1 MRQAEEAEQQA
12 AREAAAQAEE
22 DAAGGEGG
30 EGGAAAGAA
39 AAPQAPEGAARAS
52 TVSYEK
58 YQKVQR
64 SLVAYLRGH
73 ERAEDDAEEGQ
84 GVAAGMRQ
92 GDVINWY
99 LNQQEEITSMEALVT
114 ERKLVKRIITRLIKV
129 DQVLVVL
136 EQPAADADAADGAA
150 DAADERI
157 IGVHPAIDDDF

>member
-1 MRQAEEAEQQA
+1 
-12 AREAAAQAEE
+12 
-22 DAAGGEGG
+22 
-30 EGGAAAGAA
+30 
-39 AAPQAPEGAARAS
+39 
-52 TVSYEK
+52 
-58 YQKVQR
+58 
-64 SLVAYLRGH
+64 
-73 ERAEDDAEEGQ
+73 
-84 GVAAGMRQ
+84 VAAGMRQ

>member
-1 MRQAEEAEQQA
+1 A
-12 AREAAAQAEE
+12 A
-22 DAAGGEGG
+22 
-30 EGGAAAGAA
+30 AAAGS
-39 AAPQAPEGAARAS
+39 APAGTAKAS

-73 ERAEDDAEEGQ
+73 ERAEGDETAEGPTL
-84 GVAAGMRQ
+84 GGMRQ

-99 LNQQEEITSMEALVT
+99 LNQQEEITSMEALVA
-114 ERKLVKRIITRLIKV
+114 ERKLVKRILTRLIRV

-136 EQPAADADAADGAA
+136 EQPAADAVAEGADAADVL
-150 DAADERI
+150 DERI